1 MKEAKSVM
9 VFLSLAIVSFVLF
22 KAVDFYNSQKESK
35 IYIEEFAPLM
45 PDFVQNSR
53 EFNPKEKAVKPKSVK
68 FTFNPNLA
76 TKEDFI
82 QLGIPAYVA
91 NNIINY
97 RNKGGKFRYRN
108 DFQKIYNLDPSL
120 FAELYSFIDL
130 PEKKEDYDEQ
140 RIQVAYENEKPERP
154 EPRKTISP
162 FDLNRVDTIQ
172 LKSLRGIGSVLA
184 NRIVKYRQS
193 LGGFYSLQQLNEV
206 YGLNEE
212 AIAELSKYGKIDT
225 DPNKI
230 KINEVKFLKHPYLTS
245 NQAKAIINYRNQ
257 HGSFQNIK
265 DLEAIKILD
274 VETLGKIEPYL
285 SF

>member
-9 VFLSLAIVSFVLF
+9 VFLSLAIVSFILF
-22 KAVDFYNSQKESK
+22 KAVDFYNTQNESQ
-35 IYIEEFAPLM
+35 IYIEEFAPLK
-45 PDFVQNSR
+45 PDFTQNSR
-53 EFNPKEKAVKPKSVK
+53 EFNPKEKAAKPKSVK

-108 DFQKIYNLDPSL
+108 DFQKIYNLDPAL

-162 FDLNRVDTIQ
+162 FDLNRADTIQ

-225 DPNKI
+225 EPNKI
-230 KINEVKFLKHPYLTS
+230 KINEVKFLKHPYLTA

-265 DLEAIKILD
+265 DLGAIKILD